1 MICALGIAFVS
12 MPAYA
17 QVDIPK
23 ELAELQEPHIV
34 ERSPQKMLVVEAHGD
49 PRTVGSRA
57 FGLLFQLYYR
67 IQETPKGPGQSAPRA
82 RWPISFNKPR
92 SEWVGY
98 YALPVPDSVK
108 VVPERIEQNGLH
120 VSLTVWEYGQCA
132 EILHIGPYDQEETT
146 IQRLENYVVAQG
158 YVLAG
163 VHEEEYIRGPTMSGP
178 GNPCEYITILRYGV
192 TSLSERQ

>member
-1 MICALGIAFVS
+1 
-12 MPAYA
+12 MPLYS
-17 QVDIPK
+17 QVNIPK
-23 ELAELQEPHIV
+23 ELEGKQEPRIV
-34 ERSPQKMLVVEAHGD
+34 ERSPQKMLVVEAQGD
-49 PRTVGSRA
+49 PRTVGSSA
-57 FGLLFQLYYR
+57 FSLLFQLYYR
-67 IQETPKGPGQSAPRA
+67 IPETPKGPGQSAPRA
-82 RWPISFNKPR
+82 RWPVSFNKPR

-108 VVPERIEQNGLH
+108 VVPEHMEQNGLN

-146 IQRLENYVVAQG
+146 IQRLKEFVEDQG
-158 YVLAG
+158 YIFSG

-178 GNPCEYITILRYGV
+178 GNPGEYITILRYGV